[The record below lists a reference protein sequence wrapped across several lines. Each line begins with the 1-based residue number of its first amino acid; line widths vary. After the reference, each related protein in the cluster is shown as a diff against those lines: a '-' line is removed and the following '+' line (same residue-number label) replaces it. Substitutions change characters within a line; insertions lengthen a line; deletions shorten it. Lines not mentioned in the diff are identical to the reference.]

1 MKSPIV
7 KRSVILGDHKT
18 SVSLENEF
26 WDSLKDIA
34 RVRETTISKLIYAIG
49 KERQGAANLS
59 SAIRLHV
66 LSYYSERL
74 RDNPEMRH

>member
-1 MKSPIV
+1 MRSSVV
-7 KRSVILGDHKT
+7 KRSIVIDSHKT

-34 RVRETTISKLIYAIG
+34 KARETTLSKLISAIG
-49 KERQGAANLS
+49 TERKDGSSLS

-66 LSYYSERL
+66 LNYYAEYLDST
-74 RDNPEMRH
+74 PPQSQ